1 MKDFST
7 DLSELRKRVGEAIKY
22 LNVETS
28 RGLLIELEV
37 EVAKPDLWN
46 DQEHA
51 KKINSQYFAVKSD
64 LDEFDQ

>member
-7 DLSELRKRVGEAIKY
+7 ELGELRKRVGEAAKY

-51 KKINSQYFAVKSD
+51 KKIN
-64 LDEFDQ
+64 